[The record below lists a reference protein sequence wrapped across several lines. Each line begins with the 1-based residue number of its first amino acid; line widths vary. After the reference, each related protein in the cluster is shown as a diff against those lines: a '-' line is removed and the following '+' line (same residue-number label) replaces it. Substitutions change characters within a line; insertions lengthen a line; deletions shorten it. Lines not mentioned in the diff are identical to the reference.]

1 MLMVIFLATKS
12 LMETTVTTTEKEGDD
27 SELLTTKVNGSWLI
41 TIESTIAYDQKV
53 NGSWTITI
61 ESTTED
67 G

>member
-1 MLMVIFLATKS
+1 MSISTILMVIFLATKS

-41 TIESTIAYDQKV
+41 TIEST
-53 NGSWTITI
+53 
-61 ESTTED
+61 TED